1 MTDRGRRVLWIVIA
15 CGLLAYAAVDVA
27 KFQEA
32 MGERKPTL
40 KRWLP
45 QAAEVGQDARLY
57 ERHPDYLYPPFFLVV
72 LKPLTRVSPATAAVI
87 WQLAKYAS
95 IVAIF
100 ASAWGVLSRA
110 GPLPD
115 WVRLATII
123 VAFRFVHSDLRH
135 GNVNLFIA
143 ALVTG
148 AAWLFVTNRRFA
160 AGAAVG
166 LAACVKVTP
175 ALWLAYLA
183 YKREWRGL
191 VGAAIA
197 IVFALEVIPGAVVGW
212 SLNHELLQAWFSH
225 CIRSFA
231 EEGRID
237 SVGMNQSLTAVT
249 NRMFGWSGLSADEHR
264 VVLVQ
269 LADST
274 IRWIQRGAA
283 ILLLAVAGWSCRGL
297 LGQKGS
303 ALVFAVEWSLIA
315 PVTLALSGYT
325 WTGHFCLLVLPLTTL
340 FTFLASS
347 RSDGPAVARW
357 VALAGTVA
365 ACTIFVFATDV
376 LTSRIREW
384 ATQIGLP
391 LLGAMCVL
399 GALVA
404 VRASLRGAGR
414 ANGGS
419 SIAST

>member
-1 MTDRGRRVLWIVIA
+1 MKNRGRRVLRIVIG
-15 CGLLAYAAVDVA
+15 CGLMAYALVDVA

-32 MGERKPTL
+32 MRDRKPTL

-45 QAAEVGQDARLY
+45 QAAEVGLDSRLY
-57 ERHPDYLYPPFFLVV
+57 ERHPDYLYPPFFLVA
-72 LKPLTRVSPATAAVI
+72 LKPLTRVSPATAAMI
-87 WQLAKYAS
+87 WQLAKFAS

-100 ASAWGVLSRA
+100 ASAWGVLLRA
-110 GPLPD
+110 GPVPD

-191 VGAAIA
+191 LGAAAA
-197 IVFALEVIPGAVVGW
+197 IVVALELVPGAVIGW
-212 SLNHELLQAWFSH
+212 SLNHELLHGWFLH

-231 EEGRID
+231 EEGRVD

-249 NRMFGWSGLSADEHR
+249 NRLFGWSGLSADEHR

-269 LADST
+269 LADVT
-274 IRWIQRGAA
+274 IRWVQRGAA
-283 ILLLAVAGWSCRGL
+283 LGLLVVAAWACRGRL
-297 LGQKGS
+297 SRGGS
-303 ALVFAVEWSLIA
+303 VLVFAVEWSVIA

-340 FTFLASS
+340 LAFFASA
-347 RSDGPAVARW
+347 RSDGAAVARW
-357 VALAGTVA
+357 VALTGTVV
-365 ACTIFVFATDV
+365 ACAIFVLGTDL
-376 LTSRIREW
+376 LTAPVREW

-391 LLGAMCVL
+391 LLGALCVL
-399 GALVA
+399 AALLA
-404 VRASLRGAGR
+404 VRGSLRGTSR
-414 ANGGS
+414 ADGGPAV
-419 SIAST
+419 AST

>member
-1 MTDRGRRVLWIVIA
+1 MKNRGRRLLWIVIG
-15 CGLLAYAAVDVA
+15 CGLMAYAVVDVA

-32 MGERKPTL
+32 MRERKPTL

-45 QAAEVGQDARLY
+45 QAAEAGQDARLY

-100 ASAWGVLSRA
+100 ASAWGVLLRA
-110 GPLPD
+110 GPVPD

-148 AAWLFVTNRRFA
+148 AALLFVTNRRFA

-166 LAACVKVTP
+166 LAACIKVTP

-191 VGAAIA
+191 LGAAAA
-197 IVFALEVIPGAVVGW
+197 IVVALELVPGAVIGW
-212 SLNHELLQAWFSH
+212 SLNHELLHAWFSH

-237 SVGMNQSLTAVT
+237 SVGMNQSLAAVT
-249 NRMFGWSGLSADEHR
+249 NRLFGWSGLAADEHS

-269 LADST
+269 LADAT
-274 IRWIQRGAA
+274 IRWIQSGAA
-283 ILLLAVAGWSCRGL
+283 IALLGVAAWSCRGRL
-297 LGQKGS
+297 AVRES
-303 ALVFAVEWSLIA
+303 ALVFAVEWSLVA

-340 FTFLASS
+340 FAFLASS
-347 RSDGPAVARW
+347 RTDGAAVARW
-357 VALAGTVA
+357 VVLTGTIA
-365 ACTIFVFATDV
+365 ACGIFVLATDL
-376 LTSRIREW
+376 LTAPIREW

-399 GALVA
+399 AALVA
-404 VRASLRGAGR
+404 VRAALRANERGDGGR
-414 ANGGS
+414 AAS
-419 SIAST
+419 ST